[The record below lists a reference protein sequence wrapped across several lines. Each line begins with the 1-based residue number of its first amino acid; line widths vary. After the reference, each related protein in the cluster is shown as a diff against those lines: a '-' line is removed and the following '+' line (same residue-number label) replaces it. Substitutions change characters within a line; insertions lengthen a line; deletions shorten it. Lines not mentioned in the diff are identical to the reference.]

1 MRKFAL
7 IGGSCLFFAFL
18 AFEILET
25 QHNIMKKL
33 MFTLALTAL
42 VTMGTQAQKQMG
54 DEHNIEVSFT
64 PFSGSPIDGSTIKYR
79 NFLEDN
85 RAFRVSLSIASS
97 TDMHAWIQDGE
108 TSELEAISTVVSP
121 QLDITT
127 KYSSIGFAP
136 GYEFHFDGMDNLS
149 PYFAVEVPIT
159 LGNREDTQEF
169 WGPNDINDAG
179 QPDQYVVWEL
189 TNTQGVTTFGVNLLF
204 GADYYFSDGIYLG
217 FEAGLGFA
225 KTTFGNHQI
234 STNDLT
240 AFNIEYSNA
249 FSFPDNA
256 GAEVMGEFVG
266 ELPFSALDG
275 VIYNEY
281 WPDGNGPDDVYYP
294 WPNHISNTTIGN
306 MFQGA
311 LRVGFLFD

>member
-97 TDMHAWIQDGE
+97 TDMHAWYQDGE
-108 TSELEAISTVVSP
+108 INEADPVSP

-127 KYSSIGFAP
+127 KSSSIGFAP

-217 FEAGLGFA
+217 FEAGLGLA
-225 KTTFGNHQI
+225 KTNFGNHAI

-240 AFNIEYSNA
+240 AFNMAFNNA
-249 FSFPDNA
+249 FSTEVA
-256 GAEVMGEFVG
+256 GSETMGEFVG